1 MNHEYN
7 IVELF
12 SGIGSQAKA
21 LSNLDV
27 TVNAVGTCEWDIH
40 AFIAYDAI
48 HNNTSI
54 PQEIENKTKEQFFE
68 EFNSGLHRLGR
79 IMLIL
84 ATILLVSVPFVIG
97 AINGVSPD
105 LAGFIAGFANVG
117 VVYIP
122 VAVVEFLVYAP
133 MLGVG
138 GSYLSFLTGNVTNM
152 KIPCAMNARDITKTE
167 VGTPE
172 NEIVSTISVATSAI
186 VTTLVIVVGVILIVP
201 LQPVLSAPVLQ
212 PAFNN
217 VVPAL
222 FGALGLK
229 YFAKSPQ
236 IAVIPLSIM
245 CLLCIFVPSMI
256 SQTSILMIPS
266 GGLAL
271 AIGFF
276 LFKKGKL

>member
-1 MNHEYN
+1 M
-7 IVELF
+7 
-12 SGIGSQAKA
+12 
-21 LSNLDV
+21 
-27 TVNAVGTCEWDIH
+27 
-40 AFIAYDAI
+40 
-48 HNNTSI
+48 
-54 PQEIENKTKEQFFE
+54 ENKTKEQFFE

-117 VVYIP
+117 IVYIP
-122 VAVVEFLVYAP
+122 VAIVEFLVYAP

-152 KIPCAMNARDITKTE
+152 KIPCAMNARDIAKTE

-201 LQPVLSAPVLQ
+201 LQPVLAAPVLQ
-212 PAFNN
+212 PAFDN
-217 VVPAL
+217 VVAAL
-222 FGALGLK
+222 FGALALK
-229 YFAKSPQ
+229 YFSKSPQ
-236 IAVIPLSIM
+236 IALIPLAIM

-256 SQTSILMIPS
+256 TQTSILMIPS